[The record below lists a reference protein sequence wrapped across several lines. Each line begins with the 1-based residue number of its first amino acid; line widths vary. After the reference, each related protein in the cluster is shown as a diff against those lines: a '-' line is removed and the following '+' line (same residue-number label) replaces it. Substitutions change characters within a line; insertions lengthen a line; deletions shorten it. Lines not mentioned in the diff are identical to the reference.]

1 LVNTQSR
8 AELDSLVDY
17 EFALA
22 VLRELPEP
30 LYLSSD
36 HWLRARRHEHT
47 DHPLSMSE
55 AFERYGGEV
64 IEDVLEKGSKNVAP
78 MKL

>member
-1 LVNTQSR
+1 MSEICEATARGAPATSEVAYR
-8 AELDSLVDY
+8 ASKWTTN
-17 EFALA
+17 
-22 VLRELPEP
+22 
-30 LYLSSD
+30 
-36 HWLRARRHEHT
+36 HNWLRARRHEHT

-64 IEDVLEKGSKNVAP
+64 VEDVLEKGSKNVAP